1 MSRLI
6 THANVEALGFLDW
19 AQVGSMVES
28 AFEKQD
34 KILMGVVFVIAQ
46 WIVLSQRFQVPKASE
61 LDLLF

>member
-6 THANVEALGFLDW
+6 TRVNVEALGFLDW
-19 AQVGSMVES
+19 ARVGFMVVS

-34 KILMGVVFVIAQ
+34 KTLMGVVFVIAQ

>member
-1 MSRLI
+1 MSRLV
-6 THANVEALGFLDW
+6 TRGNVDALGFLDW
-19 AQVGSMVES
+19 TQVCSMVES
-28 AFEKQD
+28 AFAKQD